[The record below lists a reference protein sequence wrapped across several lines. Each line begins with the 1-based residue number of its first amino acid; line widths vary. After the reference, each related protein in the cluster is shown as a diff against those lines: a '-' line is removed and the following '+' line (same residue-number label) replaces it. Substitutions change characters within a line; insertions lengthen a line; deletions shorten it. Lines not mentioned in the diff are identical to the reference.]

1 MRKDYSRIRN
11 REGKLVISKYL
22 DDMVK
27 GLFKKWTHL
36 HTVVLLQLFYRIA
49 NDNVVSTAD

>member
-27 GLFKKWTHL
+27 GPFKKWTHL
-36 HTVVLLQLFYRIA
+36 HTVVLPQLFYRIA